1 MLLFHSYFSNKAGEQ
16 LEKNP
21 HDTPKP
27 FVNAEKEASRLLQLL
42 LWAELV
48 GVSALLLA
56 AVGGTWWEAGVA
68 LAADHL
74 VAVELGGQGL
84 EGWLNET
91 TTEAED
97 QVEGR
102 LLKCCVLAFVPSLCR
117 VSSPRTQAALDHGL
131 SLSFLFHPIYSLMIQ
146 PGPVSNHPP
155 EIMSRT
161 FWML

>member
-1 MLLFHSYFSNKAGEQ
+1 MLLFHSYFSNNKAGYNARKIS
-16 LEKNP
+16 L
-21 HDTPKP
+21 DAPKP
-27 FVNAEKEASRLLQLL
+27 FVNAEKEANRLLQLL

-56 AVGGTWWEAGVA
+56 AVGGTWWEASVA

-84 EGWLNET
+84 KGWLNET

-102 LLKCCVLAFVPSLCR
+102 LLLSHISNCSLIPFAFIFL
-117 VSSPRTQAALDHGL
+117 GL
-131 SLSFLFHPIYSLMIQ
+131 
-146 PGPVSNHPP
+146 
-155 EIMSRT
+155 
-161 FWML
+161 